1 MDRIWRHGQVVRRGT
16 ANPLSPVQIRVS
28 PDQQKIGYFLSCWSK
43 FDEFLLRKK
52 QRQRTKRT
60 CQYLIFITHSIGF
73 IKDCNFFFSKSGCSP
88 NKPVSIG
95 MKQLSLINLTIG
107 SGHLFYLIEKS
118 NKRRESIQGFRTKVG
133 NLGIRGFLK
142 GTPFLVLELKKRL
155 YDIISRSL
163 KLPLLNKVVSR
174 DTVWY

>member
-1 MDRIWRHGQVVRRGT
+1 
-16 ANPLSPVQIRVS
+16 
-28 PDQQKIGYFLSCWSK
+28 
-43 FDEFLLRKK
+43 
-52 QRQRTKRT
+52 
-60 CQYLIFITHSIGF
+60 
-73 IKDCNFFFSKSGCSP
+73 
-88 NKPVSIG
+88 